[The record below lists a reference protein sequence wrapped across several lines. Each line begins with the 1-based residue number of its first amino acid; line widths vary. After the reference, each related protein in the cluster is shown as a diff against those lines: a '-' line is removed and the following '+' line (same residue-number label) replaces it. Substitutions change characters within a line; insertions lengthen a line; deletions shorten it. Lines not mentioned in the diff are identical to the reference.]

1 MNKELTMSYLVVLVL
16 DDPDRCRDVL
26 DAWEA
31 AGAPGVTILDSSGLG
46 RVRRAGI
53 RDDLPL
59 MPSLSD
65 LFRRQEDHHRT
76 LFSVVK
82 DQSQAEAIVQ
92 ATQAVV
98 GELDRGHTGLL
109 FVVPVGQVYGLHK
122 KGR

>member
-1 MNKELTMSYLVVLVL
+1 MAYLVVLVL

-46 RVRRAGI
+46 RVRQAGI
-53 RDDLPL
+53 RDDMPL
-59 MPSLSD
+59 LPSLSD
-65 LFRRQEDHHRT
+65 LFRRQEDCHRT

-82 DQSQAEAIVQ
+82 EQSQVEAIAQ
-92 ATQAVV
+92 ATQAII

-109 FVVPVGQVYGLHK
+109 FVVPVGQVYGLNK
-122 KGR
+122 KRESD